1 MEQAFLF
8 SSIPFLL
15 SGVCV
20 IAPLVA
26 AIVTLLIP
34 GDNPRAIKI
43 WANVASFAIFLG
55 TLFIWLFS
63 GFDATNPAYQLGEAW
78 EWINVAGFEVVY
90 RLGVDGLSMPLVV
103 LTGLLTWISIFYSS
117 YVINTRVKEYFFL
130 FLLLAIGMFGVFISL
145 DFFLF
150 YIFWEIGLV
159 PMYFLIG
166 IWGGERREYASI
178 KFFLYTLTGSV
189 LMLLAMIAL
198 YWDTG
203 TFSIV
208 ALPAAV
214 ANSALFGP
222 EGNFIVKS
230 LAFWGIFIAFAI
242 KVPLFPF
249 HTWLPDAHVQA
260 PTAGSVILAGILLK
274 LGGYGIIRIL
284 MPVFPDT
291 FSAYWL
297 PIAILAVISI
307 VYGAMVAM
315 AQWDLK
321 KLIAYTS
328 VNHMGY
334 AMLGI
339 AAAVAPVP
347 EGLVDSQTLLDAR
360 AIALNGALF
369 QFIAHGLITGA
380 LFLLVGVI
388 YERAHTRDIK
398 KLGALGKISPVYY
411 GFMAL
416 TVFASL
422 GLPGL
427 AGFISEFMSFRG
439 AFGVGL
445 ETGNTALTL
454 LTFIALLGIVF
465 TAALFLWKV
474 IQQVFL
480 VLKKKNDDTGK
491 EEDLYERWKSLPDMA
506 GWEIISL
513 TPLVLLFIFFGLY
526 PSPLLNLINVGVL
539 QVLELMG

>member
-1 MEQAFLF
+1 L
-8 SSIPFLL
+8 SI
-15 SGVCV
+15 VCV
-20 IAPLVA
+20 IAPLIA
-26 AIVTLLIP
+26 ATVTLLIP
-34 GDNPRAIKI
+34 GENTRAIKI
-43 WANVASFAIFLG
+43 WAIVSSAVIFAG
-55 TLFIWLFS
+55 TLFIWLGS
-63 GFDATNPAYQLGEAW
+63 GYNPQSSAYQLGESW

-90 RLGVDGLSMPLVV
+90 RLGIDGLSLPLVV
-103 LTGLLTWISIFYSS
+103 LTGLLTLISIFYST

-130 FLLLAIGMFGVFISL
+130 FLLLTIGMFGVFISL

-198 YWDTG
+198 YWSTD

-214 ANSALFGP
+214 ANSVTFGP
-222 EGNFIVKS
+222 DGNFLVKS

-291 FSAYWL
+291 FSYYWL

-328 VNHMGY
+328 VSHMGY

-339 AAAVAPVP
+339 AAAVAPIP
-347 EGLVDSQTLLDAR
+347 EGLSAEVVQTLTDAR
-360 AIALNGALF
+360 AIALNGAIY

-398 KLGALGKISPVYY
+398 QFGGLGAILPVFY
-411 GFMAL
+411 GFMAI
-416 TVFASL
+416 TTFASL

-427 AGFISEFMSFRG
+427 AGFVSEFMSFRG

-445 ETGNTALTL
+445 GTNNVALTI

-474 IQQVFL
+474 IQGVFL
-480 VLKKKNDDTGK
+480 GK
-491 EEDLYERWKSLPDMA
+491 ANEKWRSLPDMTS
-506 GWEIISL
+506 WEILSL

-526 PSPLLNLINVGVL
+526 PAPLLNLINVGVL

>member
-1 MEQAFLF
+1 MDTFQFAAIPWL
-8 SSIPFLL
+8 SI
-15 SGVCV
+15 VCV

-26 AIVTLLIP
+26 AVVTLLLPNNNP
-34 GDNPRAIKI
+34 GLIKT
-43 WANVASFAIFLG
+43 WANAASFVIFLG
-55 TLFIWLFS
+55 TLFLWLGT
-63 GFDATNPAYQLGEAW
+63 GFDPMNPAYQLGENYP
-78 EWINVAGFEVVY
+78 WIPSLNVFY
-90 RLGVDGLSMPLVV
+90 RLGVDGLSMALVV
-103 LTGLLTWISIFYSS
+103 LTGLLTWVSIFYSTF
-117 YVINTRVKEYFFL
+117 VINVRVKEYFFL
-130 FLLLAIGMFGVFISL
+130 FLLLSIGMFGVFISL

-189 LMLLAMIAL
+189 LMLLAMLAI
-198 YWDTG
+198 YWNTG
-203 TFSIV
+203 SFSLV
-208 ALPAAV
+208 ELPVLIRDNAV
-214 ANSALFGP
+214 LGTNGDFL
-222 EGNFIVKS
+222 IKS
-230 LAFWGIFIAFAI
+230 LCFWGIFLAFAI

-260 PTAGSVILAGILLK
+260 PTAGSVILAGVLLK
-274 LGGYGIIRIL
+274 LGGYGMIRIL
-284 MPVFPDT
+284 LPVFPDT
-291 FSAYWL
+291 FNAYWL

-339 AAAVAPVP
+339 AAAAA
-347 EGLVDSQTLLDAR
+347 TLDKGPALAEAR
-360 AIALNGALF
+360 AIALNAAVF

-398 KLGALGKISPVYY
+398 EFGGLGGQMPVYY
-411 GFMAL
+411 GFTAL

-427 AGFISEFMSFRG
+427 AGFVAEFMAFRG
-439 AFGVGL
+439 AFGVAIGD
-445 ETGNTALTL
+445 NNVTL
-454 LTFIALLGIVF
+454 AILTFIGLLGIVF

-474 IQQVFL
+474 LQGVFL
-480 VLKKKNDDTGK
+480 GRANPKWDGLK
-491 EEDLYERWKSLPDMA
+491 DMA

-513 TPLVLLFIFFGLY
+513 TPLVVLFVLFGIY
-526 PSPLLNLINVGVL
+526 PAPLLDIINVGVTK
-539 QVLELMG
+539 VINLMS

>member
-1 MEQAFLF
+1 MTQE
-8 SSIPFLL
+8 FLL
-15 SGVCV
+15 SAFPILSIVCV

-26 AIVTLLIP
+26 AAVTLVIP
-34 GDNPRAIKI
+34 GENARAIKM
-43 WANVASFAIFLG
+43 WANVSSFIIFLG
-55 TLFIWLFS
+55 TLYLWLFS
-63 GFDATNPAYQLGEAW
+63 GYDSTNPAYQLGESW

-90 RLGVDGLSMPLVV
+90 RLAVDGLSMPLVV

-117 YVINTRVKEYFFL
+117 YVINHRVKEYFFL
-130 FLLLAIGMFGVFISL
+130 FLLLSVGMYGVFIAL

-203 TFSIV
+203 TFSLV

-214 ANSALFGP
+214 ANSSLFGP
-222 EGNFIVKS
+222 EGNFLVKS

-242 KVPLFPF
+242 KVPMFPF

-307 VYGAMVAM
+307 VYGALVAM

-339 AAAVAPVP
+339 AAAVAPIP

-360 AIALNGALF
+360 AIALNGAIF

-398 KLGALGKISPVYY
+398 QFGGLGAILPVFY

-416 TVFASL
+416 TTFASL

-427 AGFISEFMSFRG
+427 AGFVSEFMSFRG

-445 ETGNTALTL
+445 ETGNTILTV

-474 IQQVFL
+474 IQGIFL
-480 VLKKKNDDTGK
+480 GK
-491 EEDLYERWKSLPDMA
+491 ANERWSSLPDMTS
-506 GWEIISL
+506 WEIISL

-526 PSPLLNLINVGVL
+526 PAPLLNVINVGVL